1 MGERFDGLTLG
12 DIVALD
18 YRAAGIFEHFGID
31 FCCGGRRFLAEA
43 CAVAAADPEAVGQ
56 ALDGLPA
63 YLALDEDVRDWP
75 LGRLVD
81 HIVSTH
87 HQYVRAALPA
97 AARDL
102 ATSIAAQGE
111 RHPELRR
118 VAALVDELT
127 RELFQHMTKEEQVL
141 FPYVRGL
148 DADGDADVA
157 RPCPFGT
164 VDNPIRMME
173 REHVEAGQVM
183 RTVRDLTSGYR
194 PPSDASPVYAAALRT
209 LEAFERDLHLH
220 IHLENNILFP
230 RAKERERASWQN

>member
-1 MGERFDGLTLG
+1 MGERFESLTVG

-18 YRAAGIFEHFGID
+18 YRAAGIFEQFGID
-31 FCCGGRRFLAEA
+31 FCCGGRRQLAAA
-43 CAVAAADPEAVGQ
+43 CAAAAADPDAVGQ

-63 YLALDEDVRDWP
+63 YFALDEDVRDWP

-87 HQYVRAALPA
+87 HRYVRAALPA

-102 ATSIAAQGE
+102 ATSIAEQGDI
-111 RHPELRR
+111 HPELKR

-127 RELFQHMTKEEQVL
+127 RELLQHMAKEEQVL

-148 DADGDADVA
+148 DADADVA
-157 RPCPFGT
+157 GPCPFGT

-173 REHVEAGQVM
+173 REHAEAGQVM
-183 RTVRDLTSGYR
+183 RTVRDLTGGYR
-194 PPSDASPVYAAALRT
+194 PPSDASPVYAAALKT
-209 LEAFERDLHLH
+209 LEEFERDLHLH

-230 RAKERERASWQN
+230 KAKERERASWQN